1 MKWMWKPQFLFS
13 SVEMAEQ
20 SAIVN
25 EPNEGVAVDDPPS
38 SGTATPAATAA
49 TTNAAPSATA
59 ATTTAAPLATAATT
73 AAPSVATPDILGML
87 EALQG
92 QVNALVNRPTA
103 SNDRR
108 PARRLIARGADHGRG
123 GRRGRGGHRGRG
135 RGGHRGRGNGG
146 GSNYF
151 F

>member
-38 SGTATPAATAA
+38 SGT
-49 TTNAAPSATA
+49 AAPSATA

>member
-1 MKWMWKPQFLFS
+1 MWKPQFLFS
-13 SVEMAEQ
+13 SVEMAERN
-20 SAIVN
+20 AIVN
-25 EPNEGVAVDDPPS
+25 EPDGVAVDGPPS
-38 SGTATPAATAA
+38 SGTATPA
-49 TTNAAPSATA
+49 ATA

-73 AAPSVATPDILGML
+73 AAPSVATPDILRML

-92 QVNALVNRPTA
+92 QVNALVNRLTA

-108 PARRLIARGADHGRG
+108 PARRLSARGADHDHVVVHPWS
-123 GRRGRGGHRGRG
+123 RGRGHDRDHRRRG

-151 F
+151 FFIFNK

>member
-25 EPNEGVAVDDPPS
+25 EPEGIAVDDPPS
-38 SGTATPAATAA
+38 GTATPEAT
-49 TTNAAPSATA
+49 AAPSATV
-59 ATTTAAPLATAATT
+59 ATTTAATT
-73 AAPSVATPDILGML
+73 AAPSVATPDILRML